1 MCALVSNMGIKK
13 KKKRSSAE
21 MTSTKRAEA
30 HKSNM
35 DAESKYYGG

>member
-1 MCALVSNMGIKK
+1 MLWFQTLGL

-21 MTSTKRAEA
+21 MTSTKGAA
-30 HKSNM
+30 VHKSNT